1 MNKAIFFD
9 RDGVLIKAIV
19 KNRKPLSIKN
29 IEDINFL
36 IDDNELFFKLKSIGY
51 KLIIV
56 TNQPD
61 VARNEISRKFVEK
74 VNSIII
80 KKYKIDYAYACLHD
94 DISNCSC
101 RKPKNGLLIK
111 AQKDFNLNLEEC
123 FLIGDRWKDITAAK
137 SSGCKSIFIDYN
149 YNEKK
154 PKEYT
159 FKVNSTLE
167 AINIILKYD
176 EQKS

>member
-9 RDGVLIKAIV
+9 RDGVLIEAVV
-19 KNRKPLSIKN
+19 KNKKPFSIKK
-29 IEDINFL
+29 IKDLKFL
-36 IDDNELFFKLKSIGY
+36 INDNEIFLKLKNLGY

-61 VARNEISRKFVEK
+61 VARNKISEKFVDD
-74 VNSIII
+74 VNSAI
-80 KKYKIDYAYACLHD
+80 KKKYFIDYAYTCLHD

-101 RKPKNGLLIK
+101 RKPKNGLLIE
-111 AQKDFNLNLEEC
+111 AQRDFNLNIKKC
-123 FLIGDRWKDITAAK
+123 FLIGDRWKDISAAE

-149 YNEKK
+149 YDEKK
-154 PKEYT
+154 PEKYT
-159 FKVNSTLE
+159 FKVNSISE

-176 EQKS
+176 E